1 MMPWS
6 VAAIAIG
13 AAVLVVFMVVR
24 GWHAARVELA
34 AIHANAPMTILVLDG
49 ELRAREPNGGRRP
62 GDAIGCLNALADP
75 RGCGYGEACGECAIR
90 RAALDTLRT
99 GARHDGVEAW
109 VPRSI
114 DGKVERR
121 CLLLYTSPLQLGG
134 GRHALVCAQDITGRK
149 LAAAEME
156 LQAELIDLSHD
167 AIIRTDANGA
177 IRAWNRGAEETY
189 GWTEAE
195 ALGQAIAELLR
206 TKPGRR
212 ESELMH
218 TRRDGHEVAV
228 ESRRVLVR
236 SESGAP
242 AGILEINRDV
252 TERMRTQEQ
261 LLEAHRRTTAI
272 LESLSDGFN
281 VFDRQWRYTYVNAT
295 AARMVHKRPEELLG
309 KSVWEL
315 WPHAA
320 DSPFGV
326 AYRRSVA
333 ENVPVQVEAFYPEP
347 LNRWFEVRCYP
358 SPEGLSL
365 FFADTT
371 ERKRA
376 EEKLRAT
383 VRELEAALAERTVL
397 LKEIHHRVKNNL
409 AVISSLLSMKAD
421 TTGNAE
427 AKRALEESRERVQ
440 SMALIHEHLCGSGR
454 LDRINFSEYAE
465 VLVNGLY
472 PAFVEMHLQPVELGI
487 ERAVPCALILN
498 ELLSNAFKYAFP
510 EGRSGRVAVS
520 FRAAESGELE
530 LAVEDDG
537 VGLPAGSLGG
547 SAGSLGLRIVGILA
561 RQLDGTIE
569 QEACAGT
576 RIVLRFPV
584 VKGVL
589 DAETRGRG
597 DTREEDKERVKTR
610 ERRGRGEEG
619 SRGGTSAAGV

>member
-6 VAAIAIG
+6 TLPMATGAIAIG
-13 AAVLVVFMVVR
+13 AVVLVVFMAVR

-34 AIHANAPMTILVLDG
+34 AIHANAPMTILVLNG
-49 ELRAREPNGGRRP
+49 ELRGRKPNGGRRP
-62 GDAIGCLNALADP
+62 GDAIGCLTALTDP

-90 RAALDTLRT
+90 QAALDTLRT

-109 VPRSI
+109 IPRTM

-134 GRHALVCAQDITGRK
+134 RHALVCAQDITDRK

-156 LQAELIDLSHD
+156 LAAELVNLSHD
-167 AIIRTDANGA
+167 AIIRADANGA

-189 GWTEAE
+189 GFSEAE

-206 TKPGRR
+206 TKPGRW

-218 TRRDGHEVAV
+218 TRRDGREIVV
-228 ESRRVLVR
+228 ESHRVLVR
-236 SESGAP
+236 SESGGAP

-261 LLEAHRRTTAI
+261 LVEAHRRTTAI
-272 LESLSDGFN
+272 LESISDGFN

-295 AARMVHKRPEELLG
+295 AAKMVHKRPEELLG
-309 KSVWEL
+309 NSVWEL

-320 DSPFGV
+320 DSPFGA
-326 AYRRSVA
+326 AYRRAVA
-333 ENVPVQVEAFYPEP
+333 EKVPVQVEAFYPEP

-376 EEKLRAT
+376 EERLHRT

-409 AVISSLLSMKAD
+409 AVISSLLGMKAD

-427 AKRALEESRERVQ
+427 AKRALEESCERVQ
-440 SMALIHEHLCGSGR
+440 SMALIHEHLYGSDH

-465 VLVNGLY
+465 QLVNGLY
-472 PAFVEMHLQPVELGI
+472 PAFVSGSGRIQMVLHLEPAELGI

-498 ELLSNAFKYAFP
+498 ELLSNVFKYAFP
-510 EGRSGRVAVS
+510 EGRSGRVVVS
-520 FRAAESGELE
+520 FHAAESGELE
-530 LAVEDDG
+530 LAVEGDG

-561 RQLDGTIE
+561 RQLDGRLE

-584 VKGVL
+584 
-589 DAETRGRG
+589 
-597 DTREEDKERVKTR
+597 
-610 ERRGRGEEG
+610 ERRGESDSPRR
-619 SRGGTSAAGV
+619 RGGTETSAEED